1 MASYSGF
8 RNLSLNLKHLSD
20 LVLRLNFLE
29 KYLHLKVPE
38 NCRHSRFL
46 KMMQACSFKFKFKT

>member
-29 KYLHLKVPE
+29 KYLHLKVPVDTVV
-38 NCRHSRFL
+38 
-46 KMMQACSFKFKFKT
+46 FKIDAGLQFYIQI

>member
-1 MASYSGF
+1 MALYSGF

-38 NCRHSRFL
+38 NCRHSRF
-46 KMMQACSFKFKFKT
+46 